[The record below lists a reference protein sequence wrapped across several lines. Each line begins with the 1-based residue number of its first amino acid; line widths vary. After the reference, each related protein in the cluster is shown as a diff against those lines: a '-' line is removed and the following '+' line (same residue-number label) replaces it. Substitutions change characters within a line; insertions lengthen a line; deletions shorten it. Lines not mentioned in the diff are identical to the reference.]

1 MTRTYE
7 SKAGFF
13 ACGGVSRAGAIAG
26 YFSVAGNM
34 VTPRFLHT
42 ATLLQDGRVLIAG
55 GGPRINGAG
64 YSLASA
70 ELYDPATGMFTAT
83 AT

>member
-1 MTRTYE
+1 MKVRLAFSLVAECLAQSPGT
-7 SKAGFF
+7 
-13 ACGGVSRAGAIAG
+13 
-26 YFSVAGNM
+26 FSVAGNM

-64 YSLASA
+64 CSLASA
-70 ELYDPATGMFTAT
+70 ELYDSATSMFTAT